1 MQSPEQEF
9 PVVDDAVWQK
19 SHLSCWP
26 VDGGCLSPT
35 LSGQTPVDFT
45 GFHQIPLDSTGLNVW
60 WVTIQSFQTGLD
72 FQSSGVW

>member
-45 GFHQIPLDSTGLNVW
+45 GLNVW

-72 FQSSGVW
+72 FQSSGVR